1 LILPNT
7 LLPHFKADQDVPDP
21 SLALILARDSALM
34 YRDQDGDVLD
44 NSRNTLIAAV
54 TSAPQWKLNLPRS
67 RHIDPVNSGRYS
79 PDSQRFV
86 TAGMDGTARIWDA
99 ETGIENLLVDEHT
112 GQVWWAEFSPDG
124 EHIVTA
130 GDDGFAIIWPYS
142 IDRLLEMTGPPI
154 QRSIPELTIEEIL
167 LLDLFVE

>member
-1 LILPNT
+1 MILPNT
-7 LLPHFKADQDVPDP
+7 LLPHFIADQDVPDP

-34 YRDQDGDVLD
+34 YMDQDGDVLD

-86 TAGMDGTARIWDA
+86 TAGMDGAARIWDA
-99 ETGIENLLVDEHT
+99 ETDIENLLVDEHT
-112 GQVWWAEFSPDG
+112 GKVWWAEFSP
-124 EHIVTA
+124 
-130 GDDGFAIIWPYS
+130 DGFAIIWPYS

-167 LLDLFVE
+167 LLGLFVE